1 MIYIICAYIYDI
13 YHIDYIYDTYIT
25 YNLQL
30 FIEINV
36 LLSFTEASIRLY
48 IRKHIYIYIY

>member
-13 YHIDYIYDTYIT
+13 YHIDYIYDTYII

-30 FIEINV
+30 FIGINV